1 MTALSHARQ
10 AYAAAAAPIRTPRNI
25 EYEAISRIT
34 RRLRLATQNEGAGF
48 PELAEALHANH
59 KLWSLLAAQV
69 ADEGNALPRGLRAQI
84 FYLAEFTHQHTPKVL
99 AGKAGA
105 EPLLEI
111 NTAILRGL
119 RNGEGAR

>member
-10 AYAAAAAPIRTPRNI
+10 AYAAAAAPIRTPRNT

-34 RRLRLATQNEGAGF
+34 SRLRQAVVGNKEVGF
-48 PELAEALHANH
+48 AELAEALHANH
-59 KLWSLLAAQV
+59 RLWSLLAAQV
-69 ADEGNALPRGLRAQI
+69 ADEANELPRGLRAQL

-105 EPLLEI
+105 EPLLDI
-111 NTAILRGL
+111 NTSILRGL
-119 RNGEGAR
+119 RSGEV